1 MHVHYTYYNGAT
13 IYAATMTPI
22 IVMFVCIYLH
32 VSIYVHTPKT
42 NWSHLLSE
50 LLSHV
55 KILWHLQ
62 LSHTLP
68 VAAAV
73 CRSCSRSPS
82 SSSSSFRR
90 ESRAL
95 TPLLRESSLGPHAGG
110 ASPPRGDAPRPAD
123 SVTGWECVIYCNIVM
138 VNA

>member
-55 KILWHLQ
+55 KILVYVLAF
-62 LSHTLP
+62 
-68 VAAAV
+68 AAFAYV
-73 CRSCSRSPS
+73 
-82 SSSSSFRR
+82 
-90 ESRAL
+90 
-95 TPLLRESSLGPHAGG
+95 AGG
-110 ASPPRGDAPRPAD
+110 GGGVSELLEITEFEFEFIPERKPCTNSATAGELSGSACRWCEPA
-123 SVTGWECVIYCNIVM
+123 TG
-138 VNA
+138 